1 MTALPAKIGVT
12 PPAIRKSS
20 AAGKTLLETFPNA
33 FFNDTGRYFAE
44 KELIAFLNGADAV
57 LLGRDPVN
65 ENVLNALPNLRM
77 VAKYGVGLDNI
88 DQDAMQRRGV
98 ALGFTAGVNKLSV
111 AEMTVGFMLGLCH
124 NIFTTGFALKQNNW
138 VKDGGHQLSGKI
150 VGIVGCGNVGKEV
163 VRLLRPFDC
172 RALTHDILDMTAFCQ
187 AHEVEETGF
196 DDLLSRSDIV
206 TLHLP
211 LTEKTANMIDA
222 RVFQKMKTGAFLV
235 NTSRGGIVNEKDLKQ
250 ALLAGDIA
258 GAALD
263 VFAQEP
269 PADNGLLA
277 CPNLMATPHIGGNSV
292 EATSAMAQ
300 SAVASLVEF
309 FKK

>member
-1 MTALPAKIGVT
+1 MTTLPAKIGVT

-20 AAGKTLLETFPNA
+20 AAGKTLLKNFPSA
-33 FFNDTGRYFAE
+33 FFNETGRYFAE
-44 KELIAFLNGADAV
+44 EELIAFLNGADAV

-88 DQDAMQRRGV
+88 DQDAMRRRGV
-98 ALGFTAGVNKLSV
+98 ALGYTAGVNKLSV
-111 AEMTVGFMLGLCH
+111 AELAVGFMLGLCH
-124 NIFTTGFALKQNNW
+124 NIFATGFALKQNNW
-138 VKDGGHQLSGKI
+138 VKDGGHQLSGKT
-150 VGIVGCGNVGKEV
+150 VGIVGCGNIGKEV
-163 VRLLRPFDC
+163 VRLLRPFAC
-172 RALTHDILDMTAFCQ
+172 RVLTRDILDMPEFCQ

-196 DDLLSRSDIV
+196 DDLIARSDIV
-206 TLHLP
+206 SLHLP
-211 LTEKTANMIDA
+211 LTETTADMIDA

-292 EATSAMAQ
+292 EAKSAMAQ